1 MEEEKPKKESSP
13 MMLMMIM
20 LFMMLFL
27 FDPNIR
33 KGIGQ
38 ALHPVL
44 FPVIGFNYTI
54 PMVTLICA
62 GLLSI
67 SFSTII
73 RHFTTDWMELAKIQK
88 VQSDFNKQMRAARL
102 ANDSAKVKKLQD
114 KQPEILKMSMKL
126 STTQMRV
133 MPITMIFIIP
143 IFTWLWVFMGGLPVS
158 TVSVPWAA
166 KVDMTSNP
174 SWCFFPS
181 WLILYSLLTIPF
193 SQVLQRSLKMYK
205 FRERIAELPEEEEIE
220 E

>member
-1 MEEEKPKKESSP
+1 MPEEKPKKESSP

-33 KGIGQ
+33 SSIGL

-44 FPVIGFNYTI
+44 FPVLGFNYTF
-54 PMVTLICA
+54 PMITLICA

-67 SFSTII
+67 TFSTII
-73 RHFTTDWMELAKIQK
+73 RHFTTDWMEIAKIQK
-88 VQSDFNKQMRAARL
+88 VQSDINKQMRAARL
-102 ANDSAKVKKLQD
+102 ANDNAKVKKLQD

-133 MPITMIFIIP
+133 MPVTMIFIIP
-143 IFTWLWVFMGGLPVS
+143 IFTWLWIFMGRLPVS

-166 KVDMTSNP
+166 KVEMTTNP

-205 FRERIAELPEEEEIE
+205 FRNRIAELPEQEEIE

>member
-1 MEEEKPKKESSP
+1 MEEEKPKQDSSP
-13 MMLMMIM
+13 IMLMMVM

-27 FDPNIR
+27 FDPGIR
-33 KGIGQ
+33 KSIGLT
-38 ALHPVL
+38 LHPAL

-88 VQSDFNKQMRAARL
+88 TQSDFNKQMREARL
-102 ANDSAKVKKLQD
+102 ANDTAKVKKLQD
-114 KQPEILKMSMKL
+114 KQPEILRMSMKL

-143 IFTWLWVFMGGLPVS
+143 IFTWLWIFMDGLVVS
-158 TVSVPWAA
+158 TISVPWAS
-166 KVDMTSNP
+166 KVGLRTSP
-174 SWCFFPS
+174 GWCFFPN

-193 SQVLQRSLKMYK
+193 SQVLQRSLKLYK
-205 FRERIAELPEEEEIE
+205 FRDRIAELPREEETE